1 MQRNLEKV
9 DLDDEVIKLDIVDS
23 KGKEWSFTVEEDDEA
38 DIYYGAEKLES
49 DEWDLIEAG
58 GDVKMLLDK
67 EQELVWIKIA
77 PPEQEADY
85 LLFEGTLKKAE
96 LNNEV
101 LNLNIVDSK
110 GKKWA
115 FALEEEDELD
125 LYYGSQEL
133 AFDNW
138 DQIEAGGSVRV
149 LLDKDQEVIWLK
161 IARPEQEEDYTL
173 VTGTLSELVFDD
185 EVVYLNIVD
194 SNNKEWDFTI
204 DQEDEL
210 DLYYDGKRLAF
221 QDLESIKTGGEVKML
236 LNKDEKPIWIKM
248 NTPS

>member
-1 MQRNLEKV
+1 
-9 DLDDEVIKLDIVDS
+9 LDNEVIKLDIVDS

>member
-1 MQRNLEKV
+1 M
-9 DLDDEVIKLDIVDS
+9 
-23 KGKEWSFTVEEDDEA
+23 
-38 DIYYGAEKLES
+38 
-49 DEWDLIEAG
+49 
-58 GDVKMLLDK
+58 
-67 EQELVWIKIA
+67 
-77 PPEQEADY
+77 
-85 LLFEGTLKKAE
+85 
-96 LNNEV
+96 
-101 LNLNIVDSK
+101 
-110 GKKWA
+110 
-115 FALEEEDELD
+115 
-125 LYYGSQEL
+125 YYGSQEL

>member
-1 MQRNLEKV
+1 
-9 DLDDEVIKLDIVDS
+9 
-23 KGKEWSFTVEEDDEA
+23 
-38 DIYYGAEKLES
+38 
-49 DEWDLIEAG
+49 
-58 GDVKMLLDK
+58 
-67 EQELVWIKIA
+67 
-77 PPEQEADY
+77 
-85 LLFEGTLKKAE
+85 
-96 LNNEV
+96 
-101 LNLNIVDSK
+101 
-110 GKKWA
+110 
-115 FALEEEDELD
+115 